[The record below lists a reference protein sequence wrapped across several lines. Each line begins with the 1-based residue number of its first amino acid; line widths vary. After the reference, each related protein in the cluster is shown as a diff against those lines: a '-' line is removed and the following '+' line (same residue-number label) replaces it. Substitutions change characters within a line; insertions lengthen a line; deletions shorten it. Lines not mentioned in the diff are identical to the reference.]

1 MRIKILLTLIVF
13 LGVCDLKA
21 QELNCNVTVNAAQV
35 QLSNKR
41 VFETLQTAI
50 RQFVNERKWTNDA
63 FKAEERIECSI
74 LLNITKYTSPD
85 RFEGNIQV
93 SSSRPGYNSNYS
105 STIFN
110 IRDNDFKFNYLEN
123 APIEY
128 TQNQYRGELSSILAY
143 YVYLIIGLDYD
154 SFELQGGEDYLSE
167 AQRVVNNAQSSSESG
182 WKSYESNKNRFWIV
196 DNLLQQSF
204 EPLRKALYQ
213 YHRLGI
219 DLMYSDPEEA
229 RKNIL
234 EAIEG
239 LQKIHQIKPL
249 SYNVQLF
256 FLAKTQEIVEIFKPA
271 TLEQR
276 QALVDILKVID
287 PTNNDDYLKLLK

>member
-1 MRIKILLTLIVF
+1 MLNKIFLCTAVCFYF
-13 LGVCDLKA
+13 LGLSA
-21 QELNCNVTVNAAQV
+21 QEINCNVTVNAAQI

-41 VFETLQTAI
+41 IFQTLETAI
-50 RQFVNERKWTNDA
+50 TQFVNERKWTNDV
-63 FKAEERIECSI
+63 FKPEERIECSI

-105 STIFN
+105 STVFN
-110 IRDNDFKFNYLEN
+110 IKDNDFKFNYLEN
-123 APIEY
+123 APLEY
-128 TQNQYRGELSSILAY
+128 TQNQYRSELSSILAY

-154 SFELQGGEDYLSE
+154 SFEFQGGEEYLSE
-167 AQRVVNNAQSSSESG
+167 AQRVVNNAQSSSVSG
-182 WKSYESNKNRFWIV
+182 WKSFESNKNRFWIV

-204 EPLRKALYQ
+204 EPLRTVLYQ

-219 DLMYSDPEEA
+219 DLMYSDPEKA
-229 RKNIL
+229 RNNIL
-234 EAIEG
+234 ESLKG
-239 LQKIHQIKPL
+239 LKKVHQIKPL

-271 TLEQR
+271 PLEQR
-276 QALVDILKVID
+276 QELVDLLKIID
-287 PTNNDDYLKLLK
+287 PTNSDDYLKLLK